1 MKNNFS
7 IGDAFQDGIIIQV
20 NPKEGVLIISAKEDF
35 QQDWWIDESGI
46 NRPFYKKHS
55 VYGLGEDKSW
65 RFPEIEELAVM
76 YALKSVIGGFKEEFY
91 WSSSLA
97 KDNVSYEEKMFNE
110 YDGSWNRHILHF
122 GNGSK
127 EIRVKTGQA
136 QLRLVKEIKLK

>member
-1 MKNNFS
+1 MDNNFS

-35 QQDWWIDESGI
+35 QQDFWLDENGL
-46 NRPFYKKHS
+46 NRPFYKHS
-55 VYGLGEDKSW
+55 VYGLGVDKSW

-76 YALKSVIGGFKEEFY
+76 YELKSIIGGFQNDFY

-97 KDNVSYEEKMFNE
+97 EDNVSTEYKMFNE
-110 YDGSWNRHILHF
+110 YSGSWNRYILHF
-122 GNGSK
+122 GNGNK
-127 EIRVKTGQA
+127 EIRVKTGHA

>member
-1 MKNNFS
+1 MNNNFL

-35 QQDWWIDESGI
+35 QQDFWLDENGL
-46 NRPFYKKHS
+46 NRPFYKHS
-55 VYGLGEDKSW
+55 VYGLGVDKSW

-76 YALKSVIGGFKEEFY
+76 YELKLVIGGFKEEFY

-97 KDNVSYEEKMFNE
+97 KDIVSYEEKMFNE

-122 GNGSK
+122 GNGNK
-127 EIRVKTGQA
+127 ETRVKTGQA
-136 QLRLVKEIKLK
+136 QLRLVKEIKFK